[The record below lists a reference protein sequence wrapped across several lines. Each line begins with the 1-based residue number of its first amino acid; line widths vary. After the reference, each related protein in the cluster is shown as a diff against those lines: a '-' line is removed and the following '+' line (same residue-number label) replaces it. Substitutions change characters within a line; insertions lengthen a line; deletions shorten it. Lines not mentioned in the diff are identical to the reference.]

1 MQMAGKNTFE
11 HRVVGPFRCFE
22 VEFLLKL
29 ILGFGQQLRHF
40 PIRLQSRKYFS
51 SELARRYREFRGNA
65 EIVLLKDL
73 GADRASSRGHDG
85 PELYESAALL
95 TFLLAD

>member
-1 MQMAGKNTFE
+1 MKDSTAS
-11 HRVVGPFRCFE
+11 RVSLSFA
-22 VEFLLKL
+22 FLTM
-29 ILGFGQQLRHF
+29 RTN
-40 PIRLQSRKYFS
+40 QSRKYFS

-73 GADRASSRGHDG
+73 GADRANSRHDG

-95 TFLLAD
+95 TFSLAD